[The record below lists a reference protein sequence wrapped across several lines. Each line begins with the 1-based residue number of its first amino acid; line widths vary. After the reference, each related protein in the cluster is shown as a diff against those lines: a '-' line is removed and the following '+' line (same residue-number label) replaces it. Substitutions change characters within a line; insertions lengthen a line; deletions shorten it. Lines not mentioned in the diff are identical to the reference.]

1 MSPQAQQ
8 LSIFHD
14 IIVVVV
20 VVVAVLSAFFVLVL
34 VLAGFVTYAEIL

>member
-14 IIVVVV
+14 IIVIVVAVVV
-20 VVVAVLSAFFVLVL
+20 VVLAVLLL
-34 VLAGFVTYAEIL
+34 PGFVTYAEIL